1 MFVRTILIAALA
13 AVGALGV
20 PMAAAAE
27 EPQSMTSADLARDA
41 ANMAVLDRFYRALSA
56 NDGTAVAELLTGA
69 RIWGGGGDGA
79 LFVDGGPYDTD
90 AALLAGVFGRIDPR
104 FEFLSGYAGS
114 YLSSGDRVVAL
125 GSFLWSNRSTGRA
138 VEIPF
143 AHVFTFQDGEITR
156 LEHYTDTGK
165 ALDLVTPD

>member
-1 MFVRTILIAALA
+1 MIIRTVLIAALA
-13 AVGALGV
+13 AVGVVGV
-20 PMAAAAE
+20 PLAAAAQ
-27 EPQSMTSADLARDA
+27 EPESTTSADLSRDH

-56 NDGTAVAELLTGA
+56 DDGIAVAEILTDV
-69 RIWGGGGDGA
+69 RIWGGGSDGA

-104 FEFLSGYAGS
+104 FEFLSAYAGS
-114 YLSSGDRVVAL
+114 YLPSGDHVVAL
-125 GSFLWSNRSTGRA
+125 GSFLWADRSTGRA

-143 AHVFTFQDGEITR
+143 AHVFTFRDGEITR

-165 ALDLVTPD
+165 VVDGVTPD

>member
-1 MFVRTILIAALA
+1 MTVRTTLIALLA

-20 PMAAAAE
+20 PLAVAAQ
-27 EPQSMTSADLARDA
+27 EPDSATSADLARGA

-56 NDGTAVAELLTGA
+56 NDGPAVAELLTGV
-69 RIWGGGGDGA
+69 RIWGGGSDGA

-104 FEFLSGYAGS
+104 FEFVSGSAGS
-114 YLSSGDRVVAL
+114 YLRSGDQVVAL
-125 GSFLWSNRSTGRA
+125 GSFLWGDRSTGRA

-165 ALDLVTPD
+165 AVNGVTPD